1 MYLGKTKIALKKVI
15 AVLLIIFSGFFVF
28 IGVCGV
34 FLASSRL
41 INGIEKEKYSEYL
54 YVYIVLIISFGMLLG
69 ISINMFRLAG
79 KANKFNSIFENDP
92 DGQLSVEKTALLF
105 GMPVFKF
112 VKLFDKLVKKGYLV
126 NCSLDNSGEQLLI
139 VLNNGGRSTQQKF
152 DIINCPH
159 CGAAND
165 IKLGFVEKCK
175 YCGNKLP
182 ENEADDAEVKK

>member
-15 AVLLIIFSGFFVF
+15 SVLLIIFSGFFVF

-34 FLASSRL
+34 FMASSRL
-41 INGIEKEKYSEYL
+41 INGIEKEKYSEYMA
-54 YVYIVLIISFGMLLG
+54 VYIVLIIGFGILLC
-69 ISINMFRLAG
+69 ISINMLRLAG

-92 DGQLSVEKTALLF
+92 DGKLSVEKTSLLF

-126 NCSLDNSGEQLLI
+126 NCSLNNSGEQLLI

-152 DIINCPH
+152 DIINCPN
-159 CGAAND
+159 CGAPNEV
-165 IKLGFVEKCK
+165 KLGFVEKCS
-175 YCGNKLP
+175 YCGNKLVG
-182 ENEADDAEVKK
+182 NNTADKK